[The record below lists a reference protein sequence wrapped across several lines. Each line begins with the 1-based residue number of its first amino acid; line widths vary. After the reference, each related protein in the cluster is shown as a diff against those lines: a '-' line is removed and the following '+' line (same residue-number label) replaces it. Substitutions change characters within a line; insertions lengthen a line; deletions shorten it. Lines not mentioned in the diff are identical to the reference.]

1 MNADQSLVT
10 DHQGI
15 LIASDI
21 AAHSDL
27 INRSL
32 LGYNPKLIA
41 AREDLEALDAAEAH
55 CRPELIILD
64 LAFAGTSGVE
74 ICREFRANA
83 ATSEISVILVTPAG
97 DLESRLS
104 GFAAGAVDCIESTIH
119 PEEFRARV
127 AVQLAL
133 SAGRR
138 QLRERNEQ
146 LHTALACI
154 GQGVCLFD
162 AAGKLIL
169 SNNRYAEVYGLQPSV
184 IHPGQ
189 TLEEILKLRHGVD
202 AVPAISQSDYL
213 RWAEATN
220 AGDAPQVWIKEL
232 KSGKIIRGYHQ
243 KTKEGGWVSSHEDI
257 TQAWQAERAL
267 AEAHAQAERAEQ
279 EARAAHARLLAAF
292 EVVPEGLALFDAED
306 RFVLWNRRYEQLY
319 LENGERLAIGMH
331 FEDRLRDGLK
341 HGQYPEA
348 VDREEE
354 WLAERLARHAAP
366 QSTHEQRL
374 PGNRWVRIEERRIS
388 EGGSVGIRVDIT
400 DLKMREASFRLLF
413 EGNPLPMWVYDR
425 ESLRFLDV
433 NQAALDH
440 YGYDRKRFLSMTLL
454 DIRPAE
460 DWGKVKAAVASGESE
475 GGSNH
480 TWLHL
485 RADGTMVEVII
496 YSSRLSYDGRA
507 ATLIAA
513 VDVTERKR
521 AERALLQHRDT
532 LEDTVRARTAEIAR
546 QAEELERMLDQER
559 HINTLQR
566 QFVSMA
572 SHEFRTPLAVIDGAA
587 QRLVRRKE
595 AVTPEFIAEKTEVI
609 RSSVSRMLELME
621 SILAAGRLDHGR
633 INIVHKPCSLREI
646 ITTCS
651 SRQESI
657 RRSHRFLLDLDR
669 LPPTIYADRTALE
682 QVFSNLFSNAV
693 KYAPNSPDVY
703 VTGWQD
709 GENIHV
715 TVRDEG
721 IGIDADDLPRM
732 FQRYFRARSSS
743 GIAGTGI
750 GLNFV
755 KQIIELHDGVIAVA
769 SQKGFGTTFSLRLP
783 IAVDKGNEEQNQGA
797 LAV

>member
-1 MNADQSLVT
+1 MTTGPNLVADHS
-10 DHQGI
+10 I
-15 LIASDI
+15 WIASDI

-27 INRSL
+27 ISGALRDHA
-32 LGYNPKLIA
+32 PHKVV
-41 AREDLEALDAAEAH
+41 ARQDLEALQSVEAR
-55 CRPELIILD
+55 CRPDLILLD
-64 LAFAGTSGVE
+64 LAFAGMRGL
-74 ICREFRANA
+74 EFCQDLKGKA
-83 ATSEISVILVTPAG
+83 ATSGISVILVTPPG
-97 DLESRLS
+97 DVESRLS
-104 GFAAGAVDCIESTIH
+104 GFAAGAVDCIDSTVD
-119 PEEFRARV
+119 PEELSARV
-127 AVQLAL
+127 AAQLAL
-133 SAGRR
+133 STERKA
-138 QLRERNEQ
+138 LCERNEQ
-146 LHTALACI
+146 LRTALACI

-162 AAGKLIL
+162 AEGRLIL
-169 SNNRYAEVYGLQPSV
+169 SNNRYAEVYGLEPSD

-189 TLEEILKLRHGVD
+189 TLEDILNLRHGVD
-202 AVPAISQSDYL
+202 AIPAISQSEYL
-213 RWAEATN
+213 RWAEETN
-220 AGDAPQVWIKEL
+220 AGDGPQVWIKEL

-243 KTKEGGWVSSHEDI
+243 RTKEGGWVSSHEDI
-257 TQAWQAERAL
+257 TQAWHAEKSL

-306 RFVLWNRRYEQLY
+306 RFILWNHRYEQLY
-319 LENGERLAIGMH
+319 LENGARLAVGMR

-348 VDREEE
+348 IDREEE
-354 WLAERLARHAAP
+354 WLAERLARHAEP

-413 EGNPLPMWVYDR
+413 EGNPLPMWVYDH
-425 ESLRFLDV
+425 ETLGFLDV
-433 NQAALDH
+433 NRAALHH
-440 YGYDRKRFLSMTLL
+440 YGYDRKQFLSMTLL
-454 DIRPAE
+454 DIRPPG
-460 DWGKVKAAVASGESE
+460 DWDRLKETVAAGDSQSGPDHS
-475 GGSNH
+475 
-480 TWLHL
+480 WRHL
-485 RADGTMVEVII
+485 KADGTLIEVTV
-496 YSSRLSYDGRA
+496 YSSKLTYEGRSA
-507 ATLIAA
+507 SLIAV
-513 VDVTERKR
+513 VDVTERRR

-532 LEDTVRARTAEIAR
+532 LEETVRSRTAEIAR

-595 AVTPEFIAEKTEVI
+595 AITPEFIAEKTELI

-633 INIVHKPCSLREI
+633 ITIVQKPVSLSEI
-646 ITTCS
+646 IATCS

-657 RRSHRFLLDLDR
+657 RHSHRFLLDLDR
-669 LPPTIYADRTALE
+669 LPPIICADRTALE
-682 QVFSNLFSNAV
+682 QIFSNLFSNAV
-693 KYAPNSPDVY
+693 KYAPNSPDVH

-709 GENIHV
+709 GDHVHV
-715 TVRDEG
+715 TIRDEG

-755 KQIIELHDGVIAVA
+755 KQIVELHNGTIAVA
-769 SQKGFGTTFSLRLP
+769 SEKGIGTTFSLKLP
-783 IAVDKGNEEQNQGA
+783 IAADRNDDEKDVRA
-797 LAV
+797 IAV